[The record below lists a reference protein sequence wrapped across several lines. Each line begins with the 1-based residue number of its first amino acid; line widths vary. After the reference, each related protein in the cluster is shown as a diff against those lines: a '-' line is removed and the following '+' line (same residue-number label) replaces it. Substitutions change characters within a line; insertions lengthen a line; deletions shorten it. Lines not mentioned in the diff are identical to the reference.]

1 MTGMESK
8 KVLSLANTL
17 KHILENYGIPVDNIA
32 IFGSVMRGSDNSDSD
47 LDMIVISK
55 AFENKSI
62 FQRADMLYKPET
74 EFIKAI
80 KLPVD
85 ILTYTTQEYL
95 ESISNKLI
103 ESRIIL

>member
-1 MTGMESK
+1 MDNQK
-8 KVLSLANTL
+8 LLNIANKL
-17 KHILENYGIPVDNIA
+17 KDILENSGIPVENLA
-32 IFGSVMRGSDNSDSD
+32 VFGSVMRGSDNSDSD

-95 ESISNKLI
+95 ESISNKRI